1 MTRFDAEERKL
12 GDGNRRARRDAVPIG
27 FIVIVLFLSLFLPL
41 CLSFSF
47 CVSLSPGAR
56 DDNDTQTL
64 SDLFQ
69 PARPSETA
77 DFEFSKK
84 LNVDKCNTETS

>member
-1 MTRFDAEERKL
+1 MTKFDAEEGKL
-12 GDGNRRARRDAVPIG
+12 GDGNRRARRDGSNWIRRY
-27 FIVIVLFLSLFLPL
+27 LSFSLPLPSSL

-47 CVSLSPGAR
+47 CVSLSQVR

-69 PARPSETA
+69 PART
-77 DFEFSKK
+77 FLKRG
-84 LNVDKCNTETS
+84 L